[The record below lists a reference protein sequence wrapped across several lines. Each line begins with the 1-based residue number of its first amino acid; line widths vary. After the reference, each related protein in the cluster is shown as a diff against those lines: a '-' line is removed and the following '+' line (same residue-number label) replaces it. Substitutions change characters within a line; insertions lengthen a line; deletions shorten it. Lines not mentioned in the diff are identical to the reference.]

1 LSPQRKLR
9 ILPGMSQEAGARK
22 SGDAARRMPWRD
34 EIGPFPVRLPLP
46 DLSPW
51 LSGEIPG
58 VVTRDSGRPG
68 PHVALVAL
76 MHGNEIAGA
85 ILLDRWLREGLSPE
99 RGRLTLVFANP
110 DAFASFDRDDPTAS
124 RFLEE
129 DMNRIWAPDILSG
142 PPRSREVRRAQA
154 LLPLFATVDLL
165 LDLHSMLL
173 QPVPLMLAGRRET
186 AVGLARAV
194 GVPEL
199 VVTDQ
204 GHPTGLR
211 LIDHPRFAEGPA
223 SALLLEAGLHW
234 EADTLAVMEQAALRF
249 LAAAGVVRG
258 PPPAP
263 APPQRVARV
272 THTIVPASHRFVFD
286 RPLRGG
292 EVIPEQGTLLAT
304 DGEAEI
310 RTPYPDCLLVMPALR
325 PIRGHT
331 AIRLARFD

>member
-1 LSPQRKLR
+1 
-9 ILPGMSQEAGARK
+9 MSRQAGTPR
-22 SGDAARRMPWRD
+22 SDDAARRTAWRD
-34 EIGPFPVRLPLP
+34 DVGPFPVRLPLP

-51 LSGEIPG
+51 LGGEIPG
-58 VVTRDSGRPG
+58 VVTQDSGRPG

-85 ILLDRWLREGLSPE
+85 ILLDRWLRQGLSPA

-110 DAFASFDRDDPTAS
+110 DAFARFDPADPTAS

-129 DMNRIWAPDILSG
+129 DMNRIWAPDILAA

-173 QPVPLMLAGRRET
+173 QPVPLLLAGRREA

-194 GVPEL
+194 GVPEII
-199 VVTDQ
+199 VSDQ

-223 SALLLEAGLHW
+223 TALLLEAGLHW
-234 EADTLAVMEQAALRF
+234 EAGTVGAMEEAARRF
-249 LAAAGVVRG
+249 LAASGVVAAA
-258 PPPAP
+258 PSAP

-272 THTIVPASHRFVFD
+272 THTVVPASHRFVFD
-286 RPLRGG
+286 RPVRGG
-292 EVIPEQGTLLAT
+292 EVIREAGTLLAT

-310 RTPYPDCLLVMPALR
+310 RTPYPDCLLVMPVLR

-331 AIRLARFD
+331 AVRLARFD